1 MRLKVI
7 IPNAGM
13 QPETLRSRER
23 MLKEVAMPDTQVSV
37 DCIDRGP
44 ESIESNYD
52 KVLAGSY
59 IMEKVMAA
67 QEQGFDAVIIYCG
80 SDPAIE
86 AARECVNIPVIGPGK
101 IAMLLANDL
110 AYNFSIISTL
120 ELSVPRD
127 VEYVRMAG
135 LDVTRLKSVRCL
147 NMPVSNVRDDLEAS
161 YQALLAA
168 GRKAVE
174 EDGAHA
180 LVLKCLGM
188 AGLGR
193 RLQSDLGVP
202 VIDTAFVTIKYA
214 ELLVTLGL
222 SHSRKSYP
230 TPPEKVRL

>member
-1 MRLKVI
+1 
-7 IPNAGM
+7 
-13 QPETLRSRER
+13 
-23 MLKEVAMPDTQVSV
+23 MPDTQISV

-52 KVLAGSY
+52 KVLAGPY

-101 IAMLLANDL
+101 IAMLLTNDL

-127 VEYVRMAG
+127 IEYVRTAG

-168 GRKAVE
+168 GRKAVT

-202 VIDTAFVTIKYA
+202 VMDTAFVAIKYA